1 MPMTVAAR
9 LRALVSSR
17 SATVAAPLAALLL
30 LSGSWTVLSAQQAAP
45 QRSAEAATSLT
56 LYQDGR
62 VLVRRAFPIKLPSGP
77 STQRVALGPIDP
89 SSLFSLD
96 STVSYNGAVTTPG
109 ADADGAL
116 RRAVGKTLIFR
127 SGVGLRDTIS
137 GTVIGLDPVRVRLA
151 DGTIF
156 FGLPGQPTFPA
167 DLAAGDPVTELRLT
181 ARRAADQLRLGGFAQ
196 GGGWNVMYT
205 IVLRG
210 STASVTGLASF
221 DAPFTADDAEVQ
233 LLAGQVNQ
241 APTAAPMAMQEQ
253 RRMAAARVASFD
265 AMNKVAGEQKVGEF
279 HLYTLPGRHQL
290 RPGVLTSV
298 ALFEPASAPVT
309 KSYEIRSSIAY
320 SGYWPQ
326 SGDEGEIPVSV
337 FYTVARARRTPFGD
351 VPLPGGAARVFQGD
365 SAGRLQLIG
374 EAASGH
380 TAPGEELRIDAGTA
394 FDLVAKRIQTDWQQ
408 GTEPVPNV
416 PRRTRT
422 FVTAAYAD
430 TVRNQSAA
438 PVDIDLLIERG
449 GEWRVLESSIPAE
462 KVTSTRSRIRL
473 KVPAGGETVVTYR
486 IKATW

>member
-1 MPMTVAAR
+1 MSTTVAAR
-9 LRALVSSR
+9 F
-17 SATVAAPLAALLL
+17 SAPSPLKAATAAAPLAALLL
-30 LSGSWTVLSAQQAAP
+30 LGGSSTALSAQQAAP
-45 QRSAEAATSLT
+45 QQAGSTSLT

-62 VLVRRAFPIKLPSGP
+62 VLVRRAFPIKVPNGA

-96 STVSYNGAVTTPG
+96 SAVAYNGAVTTPG

-116 RRAVGKTLIFR
+116 QRAVGKTLVFR
-127 SGVGLRDTIS
+127 SGIGLRDTVS
-137 GTVIGLDPVRVRLA
+137 ATVIGLEPVRVRLA

-167 DLAAGDPVTELRLT
+167 DLAAGDPVTEIRLT

-196 GGGWNVMYT
+196 GGGWNTMYT

-210 STASVTGLASF
+210 TSAQVTGLASF
-221 DAPFTADDAEVQ
+221 AAPFTADDAEVQ

-241 APTAAPMAMQEQ
+241 APMAAPMAMQEQ

-265 AMNKVAGEQKVGEF
+265 AMNKSAEEQKVGEF

-298 ALFEPASAPVT
+298 ALFEPASAPVA
-309 KSYEIRSSIAY
+309 KSFVVRASVSY

-326 SGDEGEIPVSV
+326 SGDEGEVPVSV
-337 FYTVARARRTPFGD
+337 FYTLTRARRTPFGD
-351 VPLPGGAARVFQGD
+351 APLPGGAARIFQAD
-365 SAGRLQLIG
+365 SAGRLQLVG
-374 EAASGH
+374 EAGTGH

-394 FDLVAKRIQTDWQQ
+394 FDIVAKRIQTDWQQ

-438 PVDIDLLIERG
+438 PVDVDLLIERMG
-449 GEWRVLESSIPAE
+449 DWRVVESSLPAE
-462 KVTSTRSRIRL
+462 KLTSTRTRFRV